1 MKKVSVILPA
11 YNGEK
16 YISQQ
21 IESLLAQSW
30 DNLDIVV
37 RDDGS
42 SDDTLRVVRSW
53 VGKEPVGKRLRLV
66 VDEEG
71 NRGYVRNV
79 FDTWR
84 ESDPADYY
92 CFCDQDDVWR
102 PEKVEKCVS
111 LLESKG
117 ADVPALCF
125 HGYNVCDSDLHFL
138 RKSDPVPPEPQLS
151 AVCYDFPALN
161 FTITVNHAFR
171 EAFFANLP
179 ADGAYPN
186 YPDSW
191 MAKMA
196 AAYGR
201 LYAINEPLAEYRRN
215 DQAASWSNH
224 SALSLL
230 VWRVKKFLAGD
241 ESPKIAKELR
251 DLRDVFSPVMIED
264 DRAMMDVFT
273 EKSRAHY
280 FRRLFWPARLRRRL
294 LEELELRTLFLL
306 NKFW

>member
-1 MKKVSVILPA
+1 MKKVTVILPA

-16 YISQQ
+16 YIGQQ
-21 IESLLAQSW
+21 IESLLNQTW
-30 DNLDIVV
+30 ENLDIVI

-42 SDDTLRVVRSW
+42 SDDTLRVIRSW
-53 VGKEPVGKRLRLV
+53 VGKEPRGKRIRIA
-66 VDEEG
+66 VDDEG

-79 FDTWR
+79 FDTWK
-84 ESDPADYY
+84 ETEPADYY

-102 PEKVEKCVS
+102 PEKIEKSVA

-117 ADVPALCF
+117 TDVPALCF
-125 HGYNVCDSDLHFL
+125 TGYNVCDSELHFL
-138 RKSDPVPPEPQLS
+138 RKSDPVPEEPQLS

-179 ADGAYPN
+179 ADGNYPN

-230 VWRVKKFLAGD
+230 VWRVKMFLTGD
-241 ESPKIAKELR
+241 EPPKIAKELR
-251 DLRDVFSPVMIED
+251 DLRDVFEPVMIED
-264 DRAMMDVFT
+264 DRAMMKVFT
-273 EKSRAHY
+273 EKSREYY
-280 FRRLFWPARLRRRL
+280 FRRLFWRDRLRRRRI
-294 LEELELRTLFLL
+294 EELELRLLFLL
-306 NKFW
+306 GKFW

>member
-1 MKKVSVILPA
+1 MKKVVVILPA

-16 YISQQ
+16 YIGAQ
-21 IESLLAQSW
+21 IESLLNQTW
-30 DNLDIVV
+30 ENLDIVV

-42 SDDTLRVVRSW
+42 RDDTLRVIRSW
-53 VGKEPVGKRLRLV
+53 IGREPKGKRILPV
-66 VDEEG
+66 VDDDG
-71 NRGYVRNV
+71 NRGYIRNV
-79 FDTWR
+79 FDTWKKS
-84 ESDPADYY
+84 EPADYY

-102 PEKVEKCVS
+102 PEKIEKCVA

-117 ADVPALCF
+117 DNVPALCF
-125 HGYNVCDSDLHFL
+125 HGYNVCDSELHFL
-138 RKSDPVPPEPQLS
+138 RKSDPVSAEPDLA
-151 AVCYDFPALN
+151 AVCYDFPCLN
-161 FTITVNHAFR
+161 FTIVVNHAFR

-179 ADGAYPN
+179 KDGDYPN

-196 AAYGR
+196 ACYGR

-224 SALSLL
+224 SAISLL
-230 VWRVKKFLAGD
+230 VWRMKKFLAGD
-241 ESPKIAKELR
+241 EPEKIAKELR
-251 DLRDVFSPVMIED
+251 DLREVFAPVMIEQD
-264 DRAMMDVFT
+264 QEMMKVFT

-280 FRRLFWPARLRRRL
+280 FRRLFWPDRLRRRKI
-294 LEELELRTLFLL
+294 EELELRFLFLL